1 MAFFSRISDTSIGG
15 TYMTLL
21 NTVSNLGHKL
31 AETSIFFLIGA
42 TSSKLCIE
50 SNIINIADDHIS
62 ASLCSD
68 VAKRKLCTSRGGKC
82 VNDEIPFHF
91 IVMLS
96 PILSYLWLVVARQ
109 RIVRLQDVG
118 LAKWSAK

>member
-1 MAFFSRISDTSIGG
+1 MQAHCEHAARTCKKVRKPAKTCGD
-15 TYMTLL
+15 L
-21 NTVSNLGHKL
+21 HKL